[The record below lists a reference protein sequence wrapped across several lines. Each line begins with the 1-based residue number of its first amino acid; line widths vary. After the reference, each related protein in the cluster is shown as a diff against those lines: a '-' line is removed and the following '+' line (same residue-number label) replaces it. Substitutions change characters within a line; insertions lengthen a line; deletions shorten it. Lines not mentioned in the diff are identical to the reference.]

1 MKKYK
6 LTADENTVQ
15 NTETTAFVPVS
26 NKEYQA
32 WLKGLDANGDDLGTG
47 KNTPSP
53 QFTASEK
60 IEQEQLKQVQINEK
74 KIQTKMRQMAIEALK
89 ADNELPADFE
99 G

>member
-6 LTADENTVQ
+6 LTANKNIVQ
-15 NTETTAFVPVS
+15 NTETTAFVSVD
-26 NKEYQA
+26 NRIYQN
-32 WLKGLDANGDDLGTG
+32 WLKGLDPNGDDMGTG

-60 IEQEQLKQVQINEK
+60 REQEQLKQDEINEK
-74 KIQTKMRQMAIEALK
+74 KIQTKMRQMAIDALK
-89 ADNELPADFE
+89 ADNELSADFE